1 MAQLNDHGLLKSQ
14 ALINGR
20 WRDALSGQTLSVTN
34 PATGES
40 IGTVP
45 KMGKQEALDAVAAA
59 EQALPLWRKKSAKE
73 RSKILRQWFDL
84 IMQHQ
89 DDLAYILTLEQG
101 KPLSEAKSEIAY
113 GAAYIEGLP
122 KKPNGSMAILFP
134 QMVLIKRFL

>member
-45 KMGKQEALDAVAAA
+45 KLGKQEALDAVAAA
-59 EQALPLWRKKSAKE
+59 EQAHRLLLAGGNDAELVDIAANQGLFFAAPDQPQAA
-73 RSKILRQWFDL
+73 RQ
-84 IMQHQ
+84 
-89 DDLAYILTLEQG
+89 
-101 KPLSEAKSEIAY
+101 
-113 GAAYIEGLP
+113 AA
-122 KKPNGSMAILFP
+122 
-134 QMVLIKRFL
+134 

>member
-59 EQALPLWRKKSAKE
+59 EQALPLWRKKVPRNAVRFYASG
-73 RSKILRQWFDL
+73 
-84 IMQHQ
+84 
-89 DDLAYILTLEQG
+89 LT
-101 KPLSEAKSEIAY
+101 
-113 GAAYIEGLP
+113 
-122 KKPNGSMAILFP
+122 
-134 QMVLIKRFL
+134 